1 MIISVVCGRTKK
13 ISLCLLKYEIKSPF
27 LIYSHVVNSVLFW
40 LILWALNELMA
51 CVASINWITIYY
63 LYYRF
68 RVGEATFALH
78 HLIFFTIGFELMK
91 PLLLYII

>member
-1 MIISVVCGRTKK
+1 MDCTPHTHRAHARIFHMIISVVCGRTKQ

-63 LYYRF
+63 SSNLED
-68 RVGEATFALH
+68 VAKLVQC
-78 HLIFFTIGFELMK
+78 M
-91 PLLLYII
+91 